1 MADRSRLW
9 DGPLR
14 RWHPSQVVVVGFI
27 AVILSGAALLHLP
40 IATTGVDYSFGD
52 RLFTATSAGT
62 VTGLQVVDT
71 ASGWTHFG
79 QVVIM
84 VLAQIGGF
92 GLMAV
97 SSVVAVALAGR
108 LELRHRLAT
117 QAEVNLDGAA
127 NFRSVILGV
136 FKWSMGV
143 EATVAAALFIGF
155 AGIHGEPVGRAA
167 WLGLFHA
174 VTSFNNAGFALFSDN
189 LVGFVDD
196 PWISGVIATSIVLG
210 GIGFPVLMELRRQY
224 HFPKR
229 WSLHTKITL
238 LATGLLIVVGAT
250 AVLVLEWTNPSTLGP
265 MGVIDKVTAGVFQGI
280 TPRTA
285 GFNTIDYGAM
295 RESSILV
302 TIVLMFIGG
311 GSASTASGIKVTTFA
326 VLGWV
331 IWAELRGDREVDA
344 FRRRIPAAAQRQAIT
359 VALSGVALVAAGTM
373 ALVTFDRVPLG
384 DGLFEATSAF
394 GTVGLTTG
402 ITPTLGGGSHA
413 VLIVMMFV
421 GRVGPITLGAAL
433 VLRERSR
440 RFKYP
445 EERPLIG

>member
-1 MADRSRLW
+1 M
-9 DGPLR
+9 
-14 RWHPSQVVVVGFI
+14 VGFI

-196 PWISGVIATSIVLG
+196 PWISG
-210 GIGFPVLMELRRQY
+210 
-224 HFPKR
+224 
-229 WSLHTKITL
+229 
-238 LATGLLIVVGAT
+238 
-250 AVLVLEWTNPSTLGP
+250 
-265 MGVIDKVTAGVFQGI
+265 
-280 TPRTA
+280 
-285 GFNTIDYGAM
+285 
-295 RESSILV
+295 
-302 TIVLMFIGG
+302 
-311 GSASTASGIKVTTFA
+311 
-326 VLGWV
+326 
-331 IWAELRGDREVDA
+331 
-344 FRRRIPAAAQRQAIT
+344 
-359 VALSGVALVAAGTM
+359 
-373 ALVTFDRVPLG
+373 
-384 DGLFEATSAF
+384 
-394 GTVGLTTG
+394 
-402 ITPTLGGGSHA
+402 
-413 VLIVMMFV
+413 
-421 GRVGPITLGAAL
+421 
-433 VLRERSR
+433 
-440 RFKYP
+440 
-445 EERPLIG
+445 